1 MRQSNDCAQP
11 FKLTCSILPQM
22 MHTPHGRPPP
32 GLPITGKLD
41 VPSDEESGDDGE
53 Q

>member
-1 MRQSNDCAQP
+1 VHSLQADLQYFTTDDS
-11 FKLTCSILPQM
+11 LT
-22 MHTPHGRPPP
+22 TWTPPP
-32 GLPITGKLD
+32 GLPITSELD